1 MHFIYL
7 CKHNFK
13 NPLREMKDTL
23 AALKLIPLC
32 FLLLALGSCGEKS
45 MKMNDPHNIKGVI
58 SYNREFNDLN
68 DTQLKVAQAI
78 GIPIIA
84 DREAAE
90 KMKKQLK
97 EIADCEN
104 YIIDSL
110 THSIPF
116 LIPGAAKLLDTI
128 GSNFNDSLEAKGL
141 NPNRIIVTSVLR
153 TQHDVKRL
161 RRTNGN
167 ASENST
173 HMHGTTFDISWK
185 RFLKT
190 DKVNGHP
197 TEAVSADTLKMVL
210 SEVLR
215 DLKKSGEC
223 YVKHERNQ
231 GCFHIT
237 TRKS

>member
-1 MHFIYL
+1 
-7 CKHNFK
+7 
-13 NPLREMKDTL
+13 MKDTL

-97 EIADCEN
+97 EITDCEN
-104 YIIDSL
+104 YVIDSL

>member
-1 MHFIYL
+1 
-7 CKHNFK
+7 
-13 NPLREMKDTL
+13 
-23 AALKLIPLC
+23 
-32 FLLLALGSCGEKS
+32 
-45 MKMNDPHNIKGVI
+45 MNDPHNIRGVV

-68 DTQLKVAQAI
+68 ETQLKVAQAI

-84 DREAAE
+84 DRDAAE
-90 KMKKQLK
+90 HMKKKLT
-97 EIADCEN
+97 EITDCEA
-104 YIIDSL
+104 YTIDSL

-116 LIPGAAKLLDTI
+116 LIPGAAKLLETI
-128 GSNFNDSLEAKGL
+128 GRNFNDSLASKGL

-153 TQHDVKRL
+153 TQHDVNRL
-161 RRTNGN
+161 RKSNGN

-173 HMHGTTFDISWK
+173 HMYGTTFDISWK

-190 DKVNGHP
+190 EKVKGHP
-197 TEAVSADTLKMVL
+197 MESVSADTLKMVL

-215 DLKKSGEC
+215 DLKKNGEC

-237 TRKS
+237 TRKG

>member
-1 MHFIYL
+1 M
-7 CKHNFK
+7 
-13 NPLREMKDTL
+13 RDTL

-32 FLLLALGSCGEKS
+32 ALLLALGSCGEKS
-45 MKMNDPHNIKGVI
+45 MKMNDPHNVKGVI

-90 KMKKQLK
+90 KMKKQLR
-97 EIADCEN
+97 EIADCEQ
-104 YIIDSL
+104 YVIDSL
-110 THSIPF
+110 THSIPY
-116 LIPGAAKLLDTI
+116 LIPGAAKLLETI
-128 GSNFNDSLEAKGL
+128 GSNFNDSLVSKGL

-153 TQHDVKRL
+153 TQHDVNRL
-161 RRTNGN
+161 RKTNGN
-167 ASENST
+167 ASANST

-190 DKVNGHP
+190 EKVKGHP
-197 TEAVSADTLKMVL
+197 MQSVSPDTLKMVL

-223 YVKHERNQ
+223 YVKHEKNQ

>member
-1 MHFIYL
+1 M
-7 CKHNFK
+7 K
-13 NPLREMKDTL
+13 NTYIICTFL
-23 AALKLIPLC
+23 AC
-32 FLLLALGSCGEKS
+32 LLLLGSCKEKS
-45 MKMNDPHNIKGVI
+45 MKMNDPHNIRGVV

-68 DTQLKVAQAI
+68 ETQLKVAQAI

-90 KMKKQLK
+90 HMKKKLT
-97 EIADCEN
+97 EITDCEA
-104 YIIDSL
+104 YTIDSL

-116 LIPGAAKLLDTI
+116 LIPGAAKLLETI
-128 GSNFNDSLEAKGL
+128 GRNFNDSLASKGL

-153 TQHDVKRL
+153 TQHDVNRL
-161 RRTNGN
+161 RKSNGN

-173 HMHGTTFDISWK
+173 HMYGTTFDISWK

-190 DKVNGHP
+190 EKVKGHP
-197 TEAVSADTLKMVL
+197 MESVSADTLKMVL

-237 TRKS
+237 TRKG

>member
-1 MHFIYL
+1 M
-7 CKHNFK
+7 K
-13 NPLREMKDTL
+13 NTYTIWMFL
-23 AALKLIPLC
+23 AC
-32 FLLLALGSCGEKS
+32 LLLLGSCGEKS
-45 MKMNDPHNIKGVI
+45 MKMNNPHNVRGVV

-68 DTQLKVAQAI
+68 ETQLKVAQTI
-78 GIPIIA
+78 GIPVIA
-84 DREAAE
+84 DRDAAE
-90 KMKKQLK
+90 HMKKKLT
-97 EIADCEN
+97 EIADCEA
-104 YIIDSL
+104 YVIDSL

-116 LIPGAAKLLDTI
+116 LIPGAAKLLETI
-128 GSNFNDSLEAKGL
+128 GQNFNDSLEAKGL

-153 TQHDVKRL
+153 TQHDVNRL
-161 RRTNGN
+161 RKSNGN

-173 HMHGTTFDISWK
+173 HMYGTTFDISWK

-190 DKVNGHP
+190 EKVKGHP
-197 TEAVSADTLKMVL
+197 MQSVSADTLKMVL

-237 TRKS
+237 TRKG

>member
-1 MHFIYL
+1 
-7 CKHNFK
+7 
-13 NPLREMKDTL
+13 MKDTL

-32 FLLLALGSCGEKS
+32 FLLLALDSCGEKS

-104 YIIDSL
+104 YVIDSL

>member
-1 MHFIYL
+1 
-7 CKHNFK
+7 
-13 NPLREMKDTL
+13 MKDTL

-32 FLLLALGSCGEKS
+32 FLLLALSSCGEKS

-104 YIIDSL
+104 YVIDSL

>member
-1 MHFIYL
+1 
-7 CKHNFK
+7 
-13 NPLREMKDTL
+13 
-23 AALKLIPLC
+23 
-32 FLLLALGSCGEKS
+32 
-45 MKMNDPHNIKGVI
+45 MNDPHNIKGVI

>member
-1 MHFIYL
+1 
-7 CKHNFK
+7 
-13 NPLREMKDTL
+13 
-23 AALKLIPLC
+23 
-32 FLLLALGSCGEKS
+32 
-45 MKMNDPHNIKGVI
+45 MNDPHNIRGVV

-68 DTQLKVAQAI
+68 ETQLKVAQAI

-84 DREAAE
+84 DRDAAE
-90 KMKKQLK
+90 HMKKKLT
-97 EIADCEN
+97 EITDCEA
-104 YIIDSL
+104 YTIDSL

-116 LIPGAAKLLDTI
+116 LIPGAAKLLETI
-128 GSNFNDSLEAKGL
+128 GRNFNDSLASKGL

-153 TQHDVKRL
+153 TQHDVNRL
-161 RRTNGN
+161 RKSNGN

-173 HMHGTTFDISWK
+173 HMYGTTFDISWK

-190 DKVNGHP
+190 EKVKGHP
-197 TEAVSADTLKMVL
+197 MESVSADTLKMVL

-237 TRKS
+237 TRKG

>member
-1 MHFIYL
+1 
-7 CKHNFK
+7 
-13 NPLREMKDTL
+13 
-23 AALKLIPLC
+23 
-32 FLLLALGSCGEKS
+32 
-45 MKMNDPHNIKGVI
+45 MNDPHNIRGVV

-68 DTQLKVAQAI
+68 ETQLKVAQAI

-84 DREAAE
+84 DRDAAE
-90 KMKKQLK
+90 HMKKKLT
-97 EIADCEN
+97 EIVDCEA
-104 YIIDSL
+104 YTIDSL

-116 LIPGAAKLLDTI
+116 LIPGAAKLLETI
-128 GSNFNDSLEAKGL
+128 GRNFNDSLASKGL

-153 TQHDVKRL
+153 TQHDVNRL
-161 RRTNGN
+161 RKSNGN

-173 HMHGTTFDISWK
+173 HMYGTTFDISWK

-190 DKVNGHP
+190 EKVKGHP
-197 TEAVSADTLKMVL
+197 MESVSADTLKMVL

-215 DLKKSGEC
+215 DLKKNGEC

-237 TRKS
+237 TRKG

>member
-1 MHFIYL
+1 
-7 CKHNFK
+7 
-13 NPLREMKDTL
+13 MKDTL

-68 DTQLKVAQAI
+68 DTQLK
-78 GIPIIA
+78 
-84 DREAAE
+84 
-90 KMKKQLK
+90 

-104 YIIDSL
+104 YVIDSL

>member
-104 YIIDSL
+104 YVIDSL

-173 HMHGTTFDISWK
+173 HMHGTTFDMSWN

>member
-7 CKHNFK
+7 CTHNFK

-104 YIIDSL
+104 YVIDSL

>member
-1 MHFIYL
+1 
-7 CKHNFK
+7 
-13 NPLREMKDTL
+13 
-23 AALKLIPLC
+23 
-32 FLLLALGSCGEKS
+32 
-45 MKMNDPHNIKGVI
+45 MNDPHNIRGVV

-68 DTQLKVAQAI
+68 ETQLKVAQAI

-90 KMKKQLK
+90 HMKKKLT
-97 EIADCEN
+97 EITDCEA
-104 YIIDSL
+104 YTIDSL

-116 LIPGAAKLLDTI
+116 LIPGAAKLLETI
-128 GSNFNDSLEAKGL
+128 GRNFNDSLASKGL

-153 TQHDVKRL
+153 TQHDVNRL
-161 RRTNGN
+161 RKSNGN

-173 HMHGTTFDISWK
+173 HMYGTTFDISWK
-185 RFLKT
+185 RFQKT
-190 DKVNGHP
+190 EKVKGHP
-197 TEAVSADTLKMVL
+197 MESVSADTLKMVL

-237 TRKS
+237 TRKV

>member
-1 MHFIYL
+1 
-7 CKHNFK
+7 
-13 NPLREMKDTL
+13 MKDTL

-104 YIIDSL
+104 YVIDSL

-190 DKVNGHP
+190 DKVNGRP

>member
-1 MHFIYL
+1 M
-7 CKHNFK
+7 K
-13 NPLREMKDTL
+13 NTYIICTFL
-23 AALKLIPLC
+23 AC
-32 FLLLALGSCGEKS
+32 LLLLGSCKEKS
-45 MKMNDPHNIKGVI
+45 MKMNDPHNIRGVV

-68 DTQLKVAQAI
+68 ETQLKVAQAI

-84 DREAAE
+84 DRDAAE
-90 KMKKQLK
+90 HMKKKLT
-97 EIADCEN
+97 EITDCEA
-104 YIIDSL
+104 YTIDSL

-116 LIPGAAKLLDTI
+116 LIPGAAKLLETI
-128 GSNFNDSLEAKGL
+128 GRNFNDSLASKGL

-153 TQHDVKRL
+153 TQHDVNRL
-161 RRTNGN
+161 RKSNGN

-173 HMHGTTFDISWK
+173 HMYGTTFDISWK

-190 DKVNGHP
+190 EKVKGHP
-197 TEAVSADTLKMVL
+197 MESVSADTLKMVL

-237 TRKS
+237 TRKG